1 MQMYLNYWGY
11 VMDLEEKVKQL
22 VNQNNHEDFIFD
34 FLLLYGLPKSTVTKT
49 KNSRLNKADNRIII
63 KKKLFFEYY
72 DQGNS
77 LFEAKTADL
86 LERIETLKND
96 PKTTLAYQR
105 LIRRSTIT
113 SW

>member
-1 MQMYLNYWGY
+1 
-11 VMDLEEKVKQL
+11 MDLEEKVKQL
-22 VNQNNHEDFIFD
+22 VNQNNHEEFIFD

-49 KNSRLNKADNRIII
+49 KNSRLNKAENQIII

-86 LERIETLKND
+86 LEQIETLKND
-96 PKTTLAYQR
+96 PKSHSIKHR
-105 LIRRSTIT
+105 F
-113 SW
+113 